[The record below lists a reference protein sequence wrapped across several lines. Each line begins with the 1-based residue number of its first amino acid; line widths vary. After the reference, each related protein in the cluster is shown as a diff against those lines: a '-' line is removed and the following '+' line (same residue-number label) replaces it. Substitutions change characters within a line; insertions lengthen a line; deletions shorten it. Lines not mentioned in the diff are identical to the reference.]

1 MAVLKS
7 AVMGPGG
14 VDRINLIDGML
25 HPKDDVPDS
34 EFRQQLERFR
44 EVQRKVKEERGG
56 VEVDLFPPGRIVHFV
71 KTEEVKG
78 CCGGAGKFCGN
89 R

>member
-44 EVQRKVKEERGG
+44 ERQRQMDRVERGLAVG
-56 VEVDLFPPGRIVHFV
+56 PHIHDPGEDVS
-71 KTEEVKG
+71 
-78 CCGGAGKFCGN
+78 GA
-89 R
+89 